1 MKHTKTVKIFALLC
15 LTAVL
20 LLSLVSCGSSTPNAS
35 DANGTWG
42 SLTWSYKKDTKTL
55 TIMGDGAMDD
65 FESSDAVEWIAVRTS
80 ATNLVI
86 EEGIT
91 SIGDYAFY
99 YMPALTTVHLP
110 TTMTELGDFSFAF
123 CSALETLTIPE
134 GVATLGVGTFESCGA
149 LSSMYLPT
157 SLETVG
163 DSAFAF
169 CYSLKSI
176 MITAESATV
185 GAQAF
190 RNCRSLEQVTI
201 RSTISDDKI
210 AEDAFVGTE
219 MTLEDVSRTDK
230 LLGSSQITIHYVL
243 DDEEVSLYEETFAYG
258 VDYSIETPE
267 REGYKADIE
276 IISGMG
282 DGKDREET
290 VTYSE
295 IPEEEAPKAAI
306 SPVAI
311 IATVIMIVV
320 LVGIGVVV
328 FLLIR
333 SGKSSKKSLKNKK

>member
-1 MKHTKTVKIFALLC
+1 MKHLKTVKILALLC

-20 LLSLVSCGSSTPNAS
+20 LLSLASCGSSTPNAE
-35 DANGTWG
+35 DASGTWG

-55 TIMGDGAMDD
+55 TIMGNGEMDN
-65 FESSDAVEWIAVRTS
+65 FENSDAVAWSAVRESVT
-80 ATNLVI
+80 TLVI

-110 TTMTELGDFSFAF
+110 STVATLGDFSFAF
-123 CSALETLTIPE
+123 CSALSTLTVPE
-134 GVATLGVGTFESCGA
+134 GVATLGVGAFESCGA

-157 SLETVG
+157 SLDTIK

-169 CYSLKSI
+169 CYSLRSI
-176 MITAESATV
+176 MITAEDATI
-185 GAQAF
+185 GAHAF
-190 RNCRSLEQVTI
+190 RNCRSLDQVTL
-201 RSTISDDKI
+201 RSSISDDKI
-210 AEDAFVGTE
+210 NKEAFDEGF
-219 MTLEDVSRTDK
+219 DSINRTDK
-230 LLGSSQITIHYVL
+230 LLGSSKITIHYLL
-243 DDEEVSLYEETFAYG
+243 DDEEVSVYEETFGYG

-267 REGYKADIE
+267 RDGYTADIE
-276 IISGMG
+276 VISGLG

-290 VTYSE
+290 VTYSKIAE
-295 IPEEEAPKAAI
+295 QDAPKAAI

-311 IATVIMIVV
+311 IATVIMIAV